1 MRDRYAHLGDGTIVA
16 VSDLP
21 TSVIRMYL
29 ALGTGVGG
37 PCRGDLTEEAWRER
51 LEIEFVA
58 RSLADA
64 P

>member
-1 MRDRYAHLGDGTIVA
+1 M
-16 VSDLP
+16 

>member
-1 MRDRYAHLGDGTIVA
+1 M
-16 VSDLP
+16 

-51 LEIEFVA
+51 LEIEFEA

>member
-1 MRDRYAHLGDGTIVA
+1 M
-16 VSDLP
+16 

-29 ALGTGVGG
+29 SLGTSVSG
-37 PCRGDLTEEAWRER
+37 PCQGDLTEEAWRER